1 MARKPRIHF
10 KGAVYH
16 VVLKGQNDS
25 NIFKTVADRKEWEAL
40 IEEGCSRFG
49 HTLLAYCWMNKQ
61 ANLIVQVQGSPLSR
75 IMQNLSFRYTR
86 AYNRRHGLEGPLFR
100 GRYKAILI
108 DPEQYLKELVRFVH
122 YMPVREGKVKKAADF
137 RWSSHQKYL
146 SGETPP
152 WLSTELVLSKFGRTP
167 RARLNAYRKF
177 IDAGKATSDLPE
189 LSRGNEGGRLLG
201 DKKFRKKALR
211 PSPKKAI
218 QVTLSQVVRYVCQQ
232 EKVKETELKPASRNR
247 HTSQLRQLIT
257 CIAMDLEIASLTDM
271 AKRYNRD
278 LTTMSRNQRYFR
290 ERLHDNPEQMKKVKA
305 YKSALLRS

>member
-16 VVLKGQNDS
+16 VVLKGQNDV
-25 NIFKTVADRKEWEAL
+25 NIFKTVADRNEWESL
-40 IEEGCSRFG
+40 IDEGCSRFG
-49 HTLLAYCWMNKQ
+49 HKLLAYCWMNKQ
-61 ANLIVQVQGSPLSR
+61 ANLVVQVDGSPLSR

-108 DPEQYLKELVRFVH
+108 DPEEYLTELVGFVH
-122 YMPVREGKVKKAADF
+122 NIPVREGKAKNAAAY
-137 RWSSHQKYL
+137 RWSSHAKYL
-146 SGETPP
+146 AGDPPP
-152 WLSTELVLSKFGRTP
+152 WLSTELVLSKFGRTAKT
-167 RARLNAYRKF
+167 RKTAYSKF
-177 IDAGKATSDLPE
+177 IDAGKTAPEQLE

-201 DKKFRKKALR
+201 DKKFRRKALK
-211 PSPKKAI
+211 PTPKKTAK
-218 QVTLSQVVRYVCQQ
+218 VSLSYLVRYICQQ
-232 EKVKETELKPASRNR
+232 EKVKEAELKTASRNR

-257 CIAMDLEIASLTDM
+257 CIAMDLEVASLTDM

-290 ERLHDNPEQMKKVKA
+290 EKLSDDAQQMKKVKA
-305 YKSALLRS
+305 YKSALLKS

>member
-16 VVLKGQNDS
+16 VVLKGQNDAS
-25 NIFKTVADRKEWEAL
+25 IFKSMADRKEWEAL

-61 ANLIVQVQGSPLSR
+61 ANLVIQVQGSPLSR

-86 AYNRRHGLEGPLFR
+86 AFNSRHGLEGPLFR

-108 DPEQYLKELVRFVH
+108 DPEQYLTELVRYVH
-122 YMPVREGKVKKAADF
+122 NIPVHEGKAKRAADF
-137 RWSSHQKYL
+137 RWSSHASYL
-146 SGETPP
+146 DGKAPP
-152 WLSTELVLSKFGRTP
+152 WLSTEPVLSTFGRTP
-167 RARLNAYRKF
+167 KARLTAYKKF
-177 IDAGKATSDLPE
+177 IDAGKTTPEMQE

-211 PSPKKAI
+211 PAPKKASK
-218 QVTLSQVVRYVCQQ
+218 VTLNQLVRFVCQQ
-232 EKVKETELKPASRNR
+232 EKVKETELKTASRNR
-247 HTSQLRQLIT
+247 QSSQLRQMIT
-257 CIAMDLEIASLTDM
+257 CLAMDLEIASLTDM

-290 ERLHDNPEQMKKVKA
+290 ERLSDDPDQQKKVKA
-305 YKSALLRS
+305 YKSALLKQ